1 MVLLLSSLTNT
12 LSSGRG
18 SFRSSFTTEILQIA
32 KNQALAHAVI
42 FTIALGPGAARPPQ
56 GEISIAAVQPELVH
70 PTPAAIQCEVMF

>member
-1 MVLLLSSLTNT
+1 MHH
-12 LSSGRG
+12 R
-18 SFRSSFTTEILQIA
+18 A
-32 KNQALAHAVI
+32 KKRPFAHRVNQVTAYVNQALAHAVI